1 MLGFSNA
8 DMGKFILFFFVIC
21 LTFPQL
27 FGVEKNSVRK
37 NSYTPQRQAGNE
49 ARRAYEPFKELEMK
63 RAEEER
69 QAKWK
74 FAPDRV
80 VIHLVTEKQLE
91 VRIAKGAQAP
101 VPLEEVAGIKSINPL
116 FPIKAMP
123 SMAAWRAKHPILDR
137 WMLAEVEKGTNIK
150 ALVATLNNN
159 SLVDVAEPDYLLQLA
174 DGAPEDAANSNTT
187 NGNENGLSSVPES
200 NDANPNMDKQWHLE
214 SAKIKEAWQY
224 LEDQGLPAG
233 GSSDIVVAVI
243 DSGVDY
249 THPDLAP
256 NMWVNGAEI
265 PNNGIDDDGNGIVD
279 DIHGADF
286 LSNSSNHNGNPTDH
300 NGHGT
305 HVAGIIAA
313 VADNNLGGV
322 GVAYNSRVMAIKAAQ
337 YNGSLTNSDVAE
349 SIYYAVENGADI
361 INMSFGGSAPSVLQ
375 RDALEV
381 AFSQAVLVAAAGND
395 GKHTELPPKNPV
407 SFYPAAWPFVVGVMA
422 ENSVPS
428 SKGEYLAGFSNWD
441 SKPSSQIEY
450 EMMAPGTAIYST
462 LPGENYAAWNGTSMA
477 APVVAGV
484 AALVRTK
491 FSNKTSYSSRFIAGQ
506 VTSTGINK
514 LGKTPLGLLPMS
526 YFSLNGSA
534 ALSSVPKPELTVVDY
549 QIFDDPSF
557 SDINDGDGIV
567 DSGETIELAV
577 TIKNRWG
584 KADPV
589 TVTLSAQAEGAIG
602 PDPYVTWDLDK
613 VEYGAIGNFG
623 EDDNGLIRDA
633 EGLVTG
639 VQNPFRFTVS
649 NQAPNNH
656 IIPIKINIESGNG
669 FDAEDQNAPY
679 KYESDF
685 SLVVQRG
692 RLMPSFIENDLVMT
706 KEHYWIVDRS
716 TYIPKGVTV
725 TIEDGVQIQFWDKAT
740 VNALPQAAIT
750 VEGNLSI
757 KGSLINP
764 VELFPSES
772 LPGQAVVIKDNG
784 DVQMEYFKILNPYI
798 QCDSASHGF
807 VTQDNFLYSGINT
820 EWDRTRGI
828 GKRDRAPALDSK
840 ICKKISFYRLGAT
853 DRNWYWEFDENIGLD
868 GALVLSNGA
877 DTCLINESQ
886 IHISPKG
893 NEASFINNS
902 FVRPIAVSKSGYVG
916 PSGFY
921 TKYIWDGNLSWVN
934 NAILMNPW
942 QSEGKYN
949 FRFYLREHNNDYNFS
964 NTFWGNV
971 SLDLINNAIEDRND
985 NFTYGE
991 VIVKPVLT
999 NAPESCWPFVKDCV
1013 FSTELENDVI
1023 SVGAEEVTF
1032 TITFNRDMNTSIQ
1045 PRVSFG
1051 PDDPATD
1058 FTVLGDWKDSK
1069 TWIGNFKF
1077 SSITGDGYQ
1086 LIRIEDA
1093 VAADDAWL
1101 VTGKDI
1107 GRFRFQI
1114 ATSGTEALTLQA
1126 SGGEGFV
1133 DLSWGQDDYE
1143 LLAGYN
1149 IYRQGQRINNTIIPV
1164 GTTNFRDTNVEP
1176 GESYDYYFKVVLTD
1190 MSESESSNT
1199 STGTPIDTIPPVIS
1213 HSAISSAKPNLSLTI
1228 ASDITDNVSVSGAT
1242 LFYRLAGS
1250 DANYSTRQMVN
1261 ATNNRWTATL
1271 EGSLLQAPG
1280 LEYYLSATDGVST
1293 TYSGRAETP
1302 YLVTVDDRPVVTGLT
1317 PNRGPAS
1324 GGTVIQLTGTNF
1336 KENSTVAFGSTLATQ
1351 VSFVSTTQLEVTT
1364 PNNIPKT
1371 VTVSV
1376 TNPGDRVG
1384 RLLNGYT
1391 FFDDLANI
1399 YLSDVAAESGE
1410 FVTIPLGVANVT
1422 GLASLGATIKY
1433 DPNELSFSKLTKGGF
1448 LQDWVLV
1455 SNTTIDGEVRLAA
1468 ASNGVALSGSGDLAS
1483 IEFRVLG
1490 QPGGSAAL
1498 SLSDVSLNGGAIIPS
1513 ETIGSVTVEEF
1524 VTIGGK
1530 IYFQGD
1536 TSKPM
1541 KGVKINLEGAGT
1553 RSANTGDDGQ
1563 FLLRRLPFS
1572 DYKLTYNKDDE
1583 ISEISA
1589 FDAALVLRHQVGLE
1603 TLTGYSLDA
1612 ADVNRDG
1619 QVLPMDAYDI
1629 LRHSAGLEDISVPA
1643 GGTAWVFDPPSRTY
1657 SELRENITNQNAN
1670 AFLLGDVSGNWNKA
1684 TQQNGEAVDMDIYS
1698 VSDYQNDKT
1707 LARVLLDTGAKPL
1720 FGAELTLNYD
1730 PELSL
1735 RSVKCPDSAFVF
1747 NTSVAGQ
1754 IQISLA
1760 NASGV
1765 IGDKVLVEVEFN
1777 ESVAEPTLSLSSV
1790 NLNEGSLLAVGTP
1803 DNRYFDRD
1811 NDGLLDSDELG
1822 YFKTDP
1828 DLKDSDGDGWD
1839 DGDEI
1844 RLGYIPTKSQSIPAI
1859 EPRFSTVR
1867 RPNGGLRALK
1877 VTFATRSSRIY
1888 HIEQSKDLI
1897 NWSILENE
1905 IIGAG
1910 KMITRQLLLPDD
1922 KMFIRVR
1929 EEK

>member
-1 MLGFSNA
+1 MRKS
-8 DMGKFILFFFVIC
+8 ILFFFVIC
-21 LTFPQL
+21 LTSPQL
-27 FGVEKNSVRK
+27 LGVEKNSSRK
-37 NSYTPQRQAGNE
+37 NSYTPQRQAGDE
-49 ARRAYEPFKELEMK
+49 PRRAYEPFKELEMK

-80 VIHLVTEKQLE
+80 VIRLATKKQLQT
-91 VRIAKGAQAP
+91 RIAKSSKVL
-101 VPLEEVAGIKSINPL
+101 VPIENVEGIKSVNPL
-116 FPIKAMP
+116 FPEKAIP
-123 SMAAWRAKHPILDR
+123 SMAAWRAKHPVLDR
-137 WMLAEVEKGTNIK
+137 WMLAEVEEGTDIK

-159 SLVDVAEPDYLLQLA
+159 TLVDVAEPDYLLQLA
-174 DGAPEDAANSNTT
+174 DGAPEDSTNSNTT
-187 NGNENGLSSVPES
+187 NESGLTSIPES

-233 GSSDIVVAVI
+233 GSSDVVVAVI

-249 THPDLAP
+249 THPDLSP

-265 PNNGIDDDGNGIVD
+265 PDNGIDDDNNGIVD

-286 LSNSSNHNGNPTDH
+286 LSNSSNHNGDPTDH

-322 GVAYNSRVMAIKAAQ
+322 GVAYNSRIMAIKAAQ
-337 YNGSLTNSDVAE
+337 YNGTLTNSDIAE

-381 AFSQAVLVAAAGND
+381 AFGQAVLVAAAGND
-395 GKHTELPPKNPV
+395 KLYTESPPISPAPV
-407 SFYPAAWPFVVGVMA
+407 PFYPAAWPFVVGVMA
-422 ENSVPS
+422 ESYVPS
-428 SKGEYLAGFSNWD
+428 IKGEYLAGFSNWD

-450 EMMAPGTAIYST
+450 EMMAPGTSIYST
-462 LPGENYAAWNGTSMA
+462 LPGEKYAAWNGTSMA

-491 FSNKTSYSSRFIAGQ
+491 FPEKNTYSSRFIMGQ
-506 VTSTGINK
+506 VASTGASK
-514 LGKTPLGLLPMS
+514 VGKVPLGMLPIS
-526 YFSLNGSA
+526 YPSLDGES
-534 ALSSVPKPELTVVDY
+534 ALSKVPKPELVVVDY
-549 QIFDDPSF
+549 QVFDDSSF
-557 SDINDGDGIV
+557 SEVNDGDGIV

-613 VEYGAIGNFG
+613 VEYGAVGNFG
-623 EDDNGLIRDA
+623 EDDNGITRDP

-639 VQNPFRFTVS
+639 VQNPFRLTVS

-656 IIPIKINIESGNG
+656 IIPIKVNISAGNG
-669 FDAEDQNAPY
+669 FDSEDSEAPY
-679 KYESDF
+679 EF
-685 SLVVQRG
+685 SGFFNLIVQRG
-692 RLMPSFIENDLVMT
+692 RVLPSIIQEDLVMT
-706 KEHYWIVDRS
+706 KDNYWIVERPVL
-716 TYIPKGVTV
+716 IPEGISV
-725 TIEDGVQIQFWDKAT
+725 TITEGTQIQFWESSSVVEKPD
-740 VNALPQAAIT
+740 PFIR
-750 VEGNLSI
+750 VEGAVNI
-757 KGSLINP
+757 IGTAEEP
-764 VELFPSES
+764 VEFFPSDKLPLRWVRIYGPSVS
-772 LPGQAVVIKDNG
+772 LK
-784 DVQMEYFKILNPYI
+784 YFKIINPAI
-798 QCDSASHGF
+798 GVEEDNDISPIESAQHGM
-807 VTQDNFLYSGINT
+807 VTQSGRLMEKVLNRFQTIWVRPSLYSR
-820 EWDRTRGI
+820 E
-828 GKRDRAPALDSK
+828 
-840 ICKKISFYRLGAT
+840 CKKIVY
-853 DRNWYWEFDENIGLD
+853 NEIGGYVMDNFQTNVPAGKSLYIS
-868 GALVLSNGA
+868 VFNP
-877 DTCLINESQ
+877 DTCLISNSIIYTGSNPSSELG
-886 IHISPKG
+886 IFL
-893 NEASFINNS
+893 SFKNTTMLNPYRRLQSGDEFWYIPS
-902 FVRPIAVSKSGYVG
+902 MYDYRGGEPVSRSN
-916 PSGFY
+916 
-921 TKYIWDGNLSWVN
+921 WQN
-934 NAILMNPW
+934 NAVLLDTWRENPR
-942 QSEGKYN
+942 YN
-949 FRFYLREHNNDYNFS
+949 YRFYGKESGGDIS
-964 NTFWGNV
+964 DTFWGTN
-971 SLDLINNAIEDRND
+971 SLEIINKTIVDKGD
-985 NFTYGE
+985 NFTFYDF
-991 VIVKPVLT
+991 IIQPLLT
-999 NAPESCWPFVKDCV
+999 KAPESAWPFVVDCV
-1013 FSTELENDVI
+1013 LSTELESDVS
-1023 SVGAEEVTF
+1023 SVGAEEVAYR
-1032 TITFNRDMNTSIQ
+1032 ITFNRDMNTSIQ

-1058 FTVLGDWKDSK
+1058 FTVLGDWQDAR
-1069 TWIGNFKF
+1069 TWVGNFEVN
-1077 SSITGDGYQ
+1077 SITGDGYQ
-1086 LIRIEDA
+1086 QIRIQDA

-1107 GRFRFQI
+1107 GRFRFEI
-1114 ATSGTEALTLQA
+1114 VTSGTEALTLQA

-1164 GTTNFRDTNVEP
+1164 GTTNFRDTDVEP
-1176 GESYDYYFKVVLTD
+1176 GQSYDYFFKVVLTD

-1199 STGTPIDTIPPVIS
+1199 STGTPVDTIPPVIS

-1228 ASDITDNVSVSGAT
+1228 ASDVTDNVSVSGAT

-1250 DANYSTRQMVN
+1250 DANYNSRQMVN

-1271 EGSLLQAPG
+1271 EGSILRAPG

-1336 KENSTVAFGSTLATQ
+1336 KENSTVTFGSTLATQ
-1351 VSFVSTTQLEVTT
+1351 VSFVSSTQLEVTT
-1364 PNNIPKT
+1364 PEHIPDAVT
-1371 VTVSV
+1371 VTV

-1422 GLASLGATIKY
+1422 GLASFGATIKY
-1433 DPNELSFSKLTKGGF
+1433 DPNELSFSKLNKGDF

-1468 ASNGVALSGSGDLAS
+1468 ASNGVALSGSGGLAS

-1498 SLSDVSLNGGAIIPS
+1498 SLSDVSLNGGAIILS

-1524 VTIGGK
+1524 VNIGGK
-1530 IYFQGD
+1530 VYFQGD

-1541 KGVKINLEGAGT
+1541 KGVTINLEGAGT
-1553 RSANTGDDGQ
+1553 RSATTGEDGQ

-1603 TLTGYSLDA
+1603 TLTGYSLAA

-1619 QVLPMDAYDI
+1619 QVLPMDAYGI
-1629 LRHSAGLEDISVPA
+1629 LRHAAGVEDISVR
-1643 GGTAWVFDPPSRTY
+1643 GGGSAWVFDPPSRTY

-1670 AFLLGDVSGNWNKA
+1670 AFLLGDVSGNWSKA
-1684 TQQNGEAVDMDIYS
+1684 NQQNGEAVGMDIYS

-1747 NTSVAGQ
+1747 NTSIDGQ
-1754 IQISLA
+1754 IKISLA

-1777 ESVAEPTLSLSSV
+1777 ESAAEPMLSLSRV
-1790 NLNEGSLLAVGTP
+1790 NLNEGSLLSVGKP
-1803 DNRYFDRD
+1803 DNGSFDRD
-1811 NDGLLDSDELG
+1811 NDGLLDSDELA

-1867 RPNGGLRALK
+1867 RPSGGLRSLK
-1877 VTFATRSSRIY
+1877 VSFATRSSRTY

-1929 EEK
+1929 EEQ